1 MELLLKEL
9 SRRNIQDNEIVAFL
23 SKNDIFGD
31 SKWRDS
37 KAGKS
42 VVHVRALTYCDIHTI
57 NVDDLKKVDIITK
70 FYIQNSTKGR

>member
-1 MELLLKEL
+1 MKDL
-9 SRRNIQDNEIVAFL
+9 SKRDIQDNEIVAFL

-57 NVDDLKKVDIITK
+57 NVDDLKKVDIFTK
-70 FYIQNSTKGR
+70 LSNQNSTQGP